1 MFGWWQVGR
10 AEVGGVVLA
19 VLLMDS
25 ECAREVGVAVMSGER
40 DGVART

>member
-1 MFGWWQVGR
+1 MGVVLGWWQARR
-10 AEVGGVVLA
+10 AVVVLA
-19 VLLMDS
+19 VLLMDG